1 MIPLIVI
8 AAIVAIIIIIKK
20 MFDTSENTGSSS
32 SHYTS
37 SGNTSHSYPPV
48 SNNKHTAKPSLSS
61 YDIDHAQYLL
71 KQLNE
76 SANIVNHTTNPKTYF
91 GRLNFLFDTLMEMTK
106 YEKSGIYKGSSPT
119 QNLNKLK
126 NDLESSVNAFIDRAY
141 EAQIIKTCSLKTE
154 QGKINSLNK
163 FFDSMF
169 AAFEC
174 ANTFWTGDSVK
185 VHYVGELFTSG
196 NMAYLNSLHEE
207 CKQTYNLEGDMD
219 TAIKNLIPKTEKP
232 KLIFDKAKE
241 KELLAEYS
249 KYKNDVDSSNTYYSA
264 LPLIDFYYKYRTLD
278 DKYLNL
284 CMEYCNI
291 CISLLHT
298 SGMKKFLSD
307 GICIPA
313 FKKLVIIYDKK
324 KEYEKALAIIDEAVK
339 FDREVEYY
347 EKKKASILK
356 KMSK

>member
-20 MFDTSENTGSSS
+20 MFETSESSYSSS

-37 SGNTSHSYPPV
+37 SGNTSQSSSPV

-61 YDIDHAQYLL
+61 YDIEHAKYLL

-76 SANIVNHTTNPKTYF
+76 STNIVNHTTNPKTYF
-91 GRLNFLFDTLMEMTK
+91 GRLNFIFDTLIEMTK

-174 ANTFWTGDSVK
+174 ANTFWSGDSVK
-185 VHYVGELFTSG
+185 EHYIGKLFTSG

-207 CKQTYNLEGDMD
+207 CKQTYNLEGDIA
-219 TAIKNLIPKTEKP
+219 TAIKNLVPKTEKP

-241 KELLAEYS
+241 KELLAEYR
-249 KYKNDVDSSNTYYSA
+249 KYKDNDPSGAYYA
-264 LPLIDFYYKYRTLD
+264 AIPLIDFYYKYRDLD

-284 CMEYCNI
+284 CIEYCNI
-291 CISLLHT
+291 CISLL
-298 SGMKKFLSD
+298 SSQDMQEYISE
-307 GICIPA
+307 GIFIPA

-324 KEYEKALAIIDEAVK
+324 KEYEKALTIIDEAVK

-347 EKKKASILK
+347 EKKRAAILK
-356 KMSK
+356 KMNNK